1 MKISLKVC
9 FLSIDLSHKLLSILL
24 YIVVIVNILVACE
37 SPLYV
42 HPHSK
47 IILNQSINDDSEF
60 LTSQLVMDYS
70 LLVGL
75 DEDSGELVLGII
87 GNLKFVRATL
97 LISSWIIETFNLQT
111 TFVLLHGTKK

>member
-1 MKISLKVC
+1 MS
-9 FLSIDLSHKLLSILL
+9 
-24 YIVVIVNILVACE
+24 CE

-47 IILNQSINDDSEF
+47 IILNQAINDDAEF
-60 LTSQLVMDYS
+60 LTLQLVMDYS

-87 GNLKFVRATL
+87 GNFH
-97 LISSWIIETFNLQT
+97 F
-111 TFVLLHGTKK
+111 

>member
-1 MKISLKVC
+1 MV
-9 FLSIDLSHKLLSILL
+9 
-24 YIVVIVNILVACE
+24 YILVSCE

-47 IILNQSINDDSEF
+47 IILNQSISDDSEF
-60 LTSQLVMDYS
+60 LTSHLVMDYS

-87 GNLKFVRATL
+87 GNFQ
-97 LISSWIIETFNLQT
+97 IIVYVVYSEIGCL
-111 TFVLLHGTKK
+111 